1 MRACATS
8 GPLII
13 INSAGECLEATRT
26 PNEWGCRK
34 VLFVACSA
42 GSRQTWEFS
51 DGQLRGDNGKNGGGR
66 GGRASGTAEWDGRV
80 GRASGTGEER
90 QGDGRVERARREKGT
105 GEWDGRGEK
114 RGRARTKRGQPRREE
129 GPGVEPWLGEKRIG
143 AGSAG
148 GAGGESEKRS
158 GACSPQ
164 GSIALGSALSDA

>member
-34 VLFVACSA
+34 VLFVTCSA

-51 DGQLRGDNGKNGGGR
+51 DGQLRGDNGKNGAGEGDGR
-66 GGRASGTAEWDGRV
+66 GGRARGTGDWDGRV

-90 QGDGRVERARREKGT
+90 KGDGRVERARREKGT

-114 RGRARTKRGQPRREE
+114 RGRARREERPGEDRRGVGREEKRGRAWSRGWARRE
-129 GPGVEPWLGEKRIG
+129 
-143 AGSAG
+143 
-148 GAGGESEKRS
+148 
-158 GACSPQ
+158 
-164 GSIALGSALSDA
+164 